1 MSVKCPVCNLDIG
14 EEPLYQVHQ
23 DSSIYHYS
31 CKRCGN
37 FWVDSRINSILPA
50 ILENK
55 RNKAVLSHW
64 IRTKHE
70 QISKS
75 PPDEQ
80 FFRETIILDKQLVE
94 TIIKNPPPSPS
105 EQEDNIIRW
114 LGENIEAP
122 GEIIKIE
129 YDTHRS
135 IMGAITLNNFAL
147 VIRHLFDSGIIQGN
161 LSTNTANLTLS
172 YEGLQYYEELKRGA
186 TDSQKAFMAMQY
198 GNEQLDKIVAEVF
211 KPAVKQTGFDLFRLV
226 DRPQPA
232 GLIDDRLRVE
242 IQTSRFLIA
251 DLTHENAGAYW
262 EAGYAEGLGKPV
274 IYTCEKEKFEEQKT
288 HFDTNHHLTVIWD
301 SKNPDKAAEEL
312 KATIRATLPGEA
324 KLTDE

>member
-1 MSVKCPVCNLDIG
+1 MSVKCPVCNMDIG
-14 EEPLYQVHQ
+14 EETYQVHK
-23 DSSIYHYS
+23 DTSRYHYS
-31 CKRCGN
+31 CKNCG
-37 FWVDSRINSILPA
+37 DYLIEGHTKSILPD

-55 RNKAVLSHW
+55 QKKAVLSHW
-64 IRTKHE
+64 IRKKNE

-75 PPDEQ
+75 PPDGQ
-80 FFRETIILDKQLVE
+80 YFRETIILDKQLVE

-114 LGENIEAP
+114 LGENTEAP
-122 GEIIKIE
+122 GDTIKIE

-147 VIRHLFDSGIIQGN
+147 VIRHLIDSEIIQGN
-161 LSTNTANLTLS
+161 LTTTTANLTLS
-172 YEGLQYYEELKRGA
+172 FEGLQYYEKLKRGSV
-186 TDSQKAFMAMQY
+186 DSRKTFMAMQY
-198 GNEQLDKIVAEVF
+198 GDEKLDKVVEEVF

-242 IQTSRFLIA
+242 IQTSRFIIA

-288 HFDTNHHLTVIWD
+288 HFDTNHHLTVVWD
-301 SKNPDKAAEEL
+301 SENPNKAAEEL

-324 KLTDE
+324 KLTDK